1 MLTFNS
7 FVDRDMF
14 MRYVGGG
21 IGHEAIQQVTN
32 DDNVMDI
39 DEAVEPEGSDDGR
52 TKADRIAELQEAAKK
67 VGNMPGE
74 RDEVEELVDSDYSDS
89 TSSVGSDDEDH
100 DSDDLGPEDGED
112 EWNVVNGSF

>member
-32 DDNVMDI
+32 DDSVMDI
-39 DEAVEPEGSDDGR
+39 DEAVEPEGSDDRR

-67 VGNMPGE
+67 IGSMPGE